1 MTKRL
6 PPELKKHRR
15 SIQKACVFCHEKH
28 IQCDVS
34 RPCKNCVK
42 RNITSSCRDNI
53 RKKRKA
59 NSPQEVKSS
68 PTDYDM
74 PNSDIIDDVMTVIK
88 KEACFDTDLS
98 GQETIFSPN
107 QDFDSI
113 WANEEYLKLKEFID
127 DPQCLQDSDIAPVQL
142 KEGKFNNIDDAL
154 LGRTFTDYDV
164 MNTISNS
171 NSNSHSN
178 SNSNSH
184 SNSNSNSNSTSD
196 RNASIPSNDTV
207 FSKPFTALDM
217 LSDSSLNDF
226 SPLEEKDFLK
236 EENPKEQFD
245 TLCEP
250 TIITGL
256 VNSNNNNN
264 NNSESNIS
272 PLQFRKGFPSVK
284 DLYSNQDL
292 IKPHNYQLAYA
303 QMKNILQEKFS
314 IEADQRLLPTLIK
327 SILDNFAPRFMSL
340 SSAMIP
346 EDLVFQEIM
355 LQRLLFQ
362 MEDTATLVN
371 CTPMAVWRRT
381 GELCFTSNEFLSL
394 TGFTKPEIFSTNRFI
409 FEFWDNESILDYFNK
424 FEKVL
429 AFGDSNI
436 ESPETLL
443 NRTNFGRCTLVLKN
457 NAKLNCASCWT
468 VVRDNFNIPLLIM
481 GQFLPIFTKQQQEQ

>member
-42 RNITSSCRDNI
+42 RNITSSCTDNI

-59 NSPQEVKSS
+59 NSPREIKSPS
-68 PTDYDM
+68 TDYEV
-74 PNSDIIDDVMTVIK
+74 STTDIMDDVMTVIK
-88 KEACFDTDLS
+88 KETYFETDLS
-98 GQETIFSPN
+98 GQETVFSPD
-107 QDFDSI
+107 QDFDSM
-113 WANEEYLKLKEFID
+113 WANEEYMKMKEFLD
-127 DPQCLQDSDIAPVQL
+127 DPQCLQEPDVASIQL
-142 KEGKFNNIDDAL
+142 KKGKVSNTDESL
-154 LGRTFTDYDV
+154 LGRAFTDYSV
-164 MNTISNS
+164 TNSISNS
-171 NSNSHSN
+171 NSNS
-178 SNSNSH
+178 
-184 SNSNSNSNSTSD
+184 D
-196 RNASIPSNDTV
+196 RNGSIPSTDTV
-207 FSKPFTALDM
+207 FSKPFISLDM

-226 SPLEEKDFLK
+226 SPIDEKDFLK
-236 EENPKEQFD
+236 EEDQRDQFD
-245 TLCEP
+245 SLCEP
-250 TIITGL
+250 SIITE
-256 VNSNNNNN
+256 SMNNNNIIN
-264 NNSESNIS
+264 NNNGESNIS

-284 DLYSNQDL
+284 DLYTNQDL

-303 QMKNILQEKFS
+303 QMKNILQDKFS

-327 SILDNFAPRFMSL
+327 SIMDNYAPRFTSL
-340 SSAMIP
+340 SSSMIP

-394 TGFTKPEIFSTNRFI
+394 TGFTKSEVFSTNRFI

-443 NRTNFGRCTLVLKN
+443 NKTNFGRCTLILKN

-481 GQFLPIFTKQQQEQ
+481 GQFLPIFSKQQQ